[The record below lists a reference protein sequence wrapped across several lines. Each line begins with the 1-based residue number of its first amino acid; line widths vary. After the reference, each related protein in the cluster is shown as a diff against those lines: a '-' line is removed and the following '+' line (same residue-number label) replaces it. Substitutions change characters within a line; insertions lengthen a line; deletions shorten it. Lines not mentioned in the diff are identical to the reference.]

1 MKTCTRCQKTKH
13 LDQFTKRAASK
24 CGYAAACTECLNRR
38 KRIDYL
44 INPEPSI
51 ERAHKN
57 MKLRRQDQI
66 FKRAW
71 KQWGRAKRLGR
82 VPSWISFA
90 KDMLPRY
97 YELFKDVDPAT
108 ITVDHIIPFN
118 GYYVS
123 GLHVPNNLQLLTIS
137 ENAKK
142 GNDFFAYKPK

>member
-1 MKTCTRCQKTKH
+1 
-13 LDQFTKRAASK
+13 
-24 CGYAAACTECLNRR
+24 
-38 KRIDYL
+38 
-44 INPEPSI
+44 
-51 ERAHKN
+51 
-57 MKLRRQDQI
+57 
-66 FKRAW
+66 
-71 KQWGRAKRLGR
+71 
-82 VPSWISFA
+82 
-90 KDMLPRY
+90 MLPRY